1 MAEEVIRGSWPVPED
16 MTEEALKSYLKQL
29 VGLKVTMQDQVVDN
43 IISAVVD
50 DGYVI
55 VETNLA
61 VNYTDPKIKLSVHP
75 DG

>member
-1 MAEEVIRGSWPVPED
+1 MAEEVIRGSWPVPQD
-16 MTEEALKSYLKQL
+16 MTEEALKSYLRQL
-29 VGLKVTMQDQVVDN
+29 VGHEVTMQGQVVGN

-50 DGYVI
+50 DGYVV

-61 VNYTDPKIKLSVHP
+61 VNYTDPKIKLEVHP